1 MTEPMTTTLN
11 RIRAHGPCQDGWQKL
26 LRHLGKTEP
35 DDEPLPFSVIVER
48 NGLFDAYWC
57 LRAEPR
63 YERKVRLYAVWCARR
78 AEHLN
83 TDPRVKAANDVS
95 ERYANGRA
103 TKQELDV
110 ARAAVWAAAWGADAA
125 WAARAA
131 ARAAAWAAEAE
142 AAAVAA
148 VAAEA
153 AAEAERQAQTA
164 EFLRIANGGDYPS

>member
-11 RIRAHGPCQDGWQKL
+11 RIRAHGPCQDGWRKL
-26 LRHLGKTEP
+26 HRHLGKTGP
-35 DDEPLPFSVIVER
+35 DDEPLPFSVIVGS
-48 NGLFDAYWC
+48 NGLDDALYC

-78 AEHLN
+78 VEHLN

-103 TKQELDV
+103 TVEELNAAAEAAA
-110 ARAAVWAAAWGADAA
+110 ARAAAWTADAANVA

-131 ARAAAWAAEAE
+131 ARATVAWA
-142 AAAVAA
+142 
-148 VAAEA
+148 
-153 AAEAERQAQTA
+153 AERQAQTT